1 MKRKNEKNDENI
13 SNFKNEYSKT
23 DQNMGSN
30 VESPRKAFLNEVIE
44 EESKLSLSPEKQM
57 IVPCNFNSLL
67 SDKVGEDIKKEYTKK
82 TYLINRKRIWIIV
95 RI

>member
-1 MKRKNEKNDENI
+1 
-13 SNFKNEYSKT
+13 
-23 DQNMGSN
+23 MGSN

-67 SDKVGEDIKKEYTKK
+67 SDKVGEDIKK
-82 TYLINRKRIWIIV
+82 RIH
-95 RI
+95 